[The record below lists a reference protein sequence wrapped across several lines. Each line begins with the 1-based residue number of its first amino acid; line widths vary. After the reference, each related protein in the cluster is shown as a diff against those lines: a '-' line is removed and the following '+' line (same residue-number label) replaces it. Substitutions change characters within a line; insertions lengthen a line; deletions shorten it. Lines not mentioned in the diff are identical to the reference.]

1 GSPYALAAV
10 LIPVPRPDMVDDV
23 AHGAS
28 GVWPQTGEQAGHQQS
43 SPAGF
48 AQHAPRSSHR
58 VEGCYGLEELTH
70 PAVALRLLLELLGHA
85 EDLDGG
91 RADFVRALPLPG
103 RNQQRHAAD
112 LPVQPVQPLEAG
124 PIDHLL

>member
-10 LIPVPRPDMVDDV
+10 LIPVPRPDMVADV

-28 GVWPQTGEQAGHQQS
+28 GVWHRTGEQAGHEQSALSGVAQQ
-43 SPAGF
+43 
-48 AQHAPRSSHR
+48 APRSSHR

-70 PAVALRLLLELLGHA
+70 PAVALRLLLELLGHG

-91 RADFVRALPLPG
+91 RADFGRALP
-103 RNQQRHAAD
+103 
-112 LPVQPVQPLEAG
+112 
-124 PIDHLL
+124 